1 MNWLTVPSGIT
12 ETCVGMRT
20 LKFDPLFRT
29 AMRGFHCGQKLTL
42 HKQAGYICADRLF
55 QSQESACK
63 RAADHTFPTA
73 SSATTLSPRKGNNSC
88 PQMKKRIVRT
98 LIEEVVVDV
107 AGQAGEII
115 AVIHWKGGVHTELRI
130 PHRRRGFSRAHTP
143 PEIVDAVRVLVRI
156 CSMTR
161 LPAY

>member
-1 MNWLTVPSGIT
+1 MPGLLNRSMNWLTAPSGIT

-63 RAADHTFPTA
+63 RAADHTYIFHCRCCHIYFLNLTTKRRRPEA
-73 SSATTLSPRKGNNSC
+73 RSSAPPFRLILRLENAYSAE
-88 PQMKKRIVRT
+88 VR
-98 LIEEVVVDV
+98 
-107 AGQAGEII
+107 
-115 AVIHWKGGVHTELRI
+115 LRI
-130 PHRRRGFSRAHTP
+130 QSLGIQ
-143 PEIVDAVRVLVRI
+143 EIVHLANCI
-156 CSMTR
+156 SQWNQ
-161 LPAY
+161 